1 MQVEDPERPVP
12 RVEEKQRAK
21 RGGSHDPKRD
31 ERTRAARG
39 RKKRWHAGE
48 ATKGMALDNTR
59 SPVDVDRVKILAV
72 SRALEDRRN
81 RMEADVREVQQLA
94 KAAHASSSAL
104 QSGEVDSATA
114 SRWLFARAHAVG
126 KRFASRVDRGDASM
140 ALRKAMS
147 EELQRAIKKLSMQ
160 HLFTSQYVTKAC
172 RRADGLQPHLVAPE
186 KGMRNI
192 IMDALTMVHGPAR
205 ACVDSVKVTLQY
217 AAATAV
223 ADVLGTAGAAVA
235 NNPMQQSAQ
244 KQVEQY
250 AKETAETVRN
260 LVEMEAEYPTASFF
274 QQRIA
279 MRAPTGQISA
289 GSEEVIT
296 FQSLQESDNEDEDRE
311 NEAEERHSSARKRTK
326 EEQQELPDHP
336 ATALQGYLE
345 KMSSH
350 PPHLWQKRYFLLSE
364 SRKKLFYFKSP
375 DELPHYR
382 GIINLSNCVVQE
394 VSHDGHG
401 EKSRENLPTGAA
413 VSLLFSIAHQ
423 DVSKAVSKERNNILL
438 RADNA
443 ATKFEWMARLRAL
456 TTPDPAEAYLMS
468 AMPSTVQGEN
478 ARTPEPKKRGKG
490 KNSPA
495 QYVKQ
500 PALIGSMYDLTLA
513 DSNTEARMGQLGAD
527 MAEYVWNACKRLGT
541 TIPKAIVH
549 CLIEPS
555 KANLVDS
562 INAAIVDLPM
572 EHVQAMSQNVVAD
585 SPRKNAAQSALER
598 LKTAQTIVKQKL
610 MSPGEDGKVSLPG
623 WVIDLA
629 DLPSGASDDDS
640 SPVKSISFEDST
652 EHLRNTEGGLALTPP
667 SVSLVDS
674 SARDKAPA
682 KHVPLEAPKAM
693 KDTGPAKVKPLQQSR
708 VESGSVAR
716 VGREFRKGASSPAEP
731 LATSQE
737 TTEKKSYAE
746 TTAAAG
752 GRSSRQV
759 EPRTNAPLSRNGVGG
774 SGAGP
779 VQTSGSAVA
788 QQTVR
793 STPPR
798 RRAPAPP
805 QTHSDHLLDL

>member
-1 MQVEDPERPVP
+1 MQSSSCER
-12 RVEEKQRAK
+12 
-21 RGGSHDPKRD
+21 SD
-31 ERTRAARG
+31 ERRARTHGSRG
-39 RKKRWHAGE
+39 RKGGERTPELQHGSKQQEEPWHTSQARR
-48 ATKGMALDNTR
+48 MALESPR
-59 SPVDVDRVKILAV
+59 SDVKVDRVKILAV

-104 QSGEVDSATA
+104 QNGEVDSATA

-140 ALRKAMS
+140 ALRRAMS
-147 EELQRAIKKLSMQ
+147 EELQKSIKKLSMQ
-160 HLFTSQYVTKAC
+160 HMFTSDYVSKAC

-192 IMDALTMVHGPAR
+192 IRDALTMVHGPAR

-250 AKETAETVRN
+250 AKETADTVRN

-279 MRAPTGQISA
+279 MRAPAGQSP
-289 GSEEVIT
+289 GDSEEVIT
-296 FQSLQESDNEDEDRE
+296 FQSLQESDNEDDEQGS
-311 NEAEERHSSARKRTK
+311 EAEERRSSARKRTK

-375 DELPHYR
+375 EELPHYR
-382 GIINLSNCVVQE
+382 GIINLDNCIVRE

-443 ATKFEWMARLRAL
+443 ASKFEWMARLRDL
-456 TTPDPAEAYLMS
+456 TAPDLAEAYLMS
-468 AMPSTVQGEN
+468 SLPSPPSGDKAQ
-478 ARTPEPKKRGKG
+478 TPEPRKKGKG

-500 PALIGSMYDLTLA
+500 PALISSMYDLTLA
-513 DSNTEARMGQLGAD
+513 DSSTEARMGQLGAD

-555 KANLVDS
+555 KANLVDF
-562 INAAIVDLPM
+562 INAAIVDLPI

-623 WVIDLA
+623 WVVDFA
-629 DLPSGASDDDS
+629 DLPSGSLDEES
-640 SPVKSISFEDST
+640 SPVKSIAFDEPVD
-652 EHLRNTEGGLALTPP
+652 HFKNTDGSDLPLTPP
-667 SVSLVDS
+667 SVSMVDS
-674 SARDKAPA
+674 PMKEKAPTRQ
-682 KHVPLEAPKAM
+682 VPLEAPKVA
-693 KDTGPAKVKPLQQSR
+693 KDSKPTQGLNAQKPR
-708 VESGSVAR
+708 PENTSVAPA
-716 VGREFRKGASSPAEP
+716 GGEFRKGTPATGP
-731 LATSQE
+731 SRPSLE
-737 TTEKKSYAE
+737 TTDRKSYAE
-746 TTAAAG
+746 TTASSG
-752 GRSSRQV
+752 GRPSRQAEV
-759 EPRTNAPLSRNGVGG
+759 QTSSPLARSGVGG
-774 SGAGP
+774 SRAGS
-779 VQTSGSAVA
+779 VQTPASALA

-798 RRAPAPP
+798 RKAPAPP
-805 QTHSDHLLDL
+805 QTHSEHLLDL